1 MIKLLKFIVH
11 KENEDLDVLLLRHKN
26 TDKWS
31 FVNLTKGHICKCAF
45 DDISA
50 AVEDMEQQKQDGRI
64 IDYFEIVS
72 GK

>member
-1 MIKLLKFIVH
+1 MKYCVIKRTGNVIVQIMLH
-11 KENEDLDVLLLRHKN
+11 HVDNKYH
-26 TDKWS
+26 

-64 IDYFEIVS
+64 IDYFEIVI

>member
-1 MIKLLKFIVH
+1 MKYLVVKRTGNVVVSIMLNHVDNKYH
-11 KENEDLDVLLLRHKN
+11 
-26 TDKWS
+26 
-31 FVNLTKGHICKCAF
+31 FVNLTKNHICKCAF

>member
-1 MIKLLKFIVH
+1 MKYCVIKRTGNVIVQIMLNH
-11 KENEDLDVLLLRHKN
+11 VNNKYH
-26 TDKWS
+26 

-45 DDISA
+45 DDISD

>member
-1 MIKLLKFIVH
+1 MKYCVIKRTGNVIVQIMLNH
-11 KENEDLDVLLLRHKN
+11 VDNKYH
-26 TDKWS
+26 
-31 FVNLTKGHICKCAF
+31 FVNLTKCHICKCAF